1 MFCTQAS
8 GLCGH
13 FFLFL
18 FRISNILL
26 PSDVAR
32 ITLHRLPDDG
42 LSLPKMSRRVLDL
55 ARLFQV
61 V

>member
-1 MFCTQAS
+1 MFYTQAS
-8 GLCGH
+8 GLCG
-13 FFLFL
+13 LFSY
-18 FRISNILL
+18 FRWL